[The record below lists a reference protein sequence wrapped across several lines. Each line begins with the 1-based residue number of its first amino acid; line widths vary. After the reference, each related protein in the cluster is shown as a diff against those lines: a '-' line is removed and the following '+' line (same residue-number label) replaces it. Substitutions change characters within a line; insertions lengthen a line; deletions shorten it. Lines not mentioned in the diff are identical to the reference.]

1 MDPSD
6 LCASL
11 TKTMSPLFECT
22 PAPREGVRV
31 RTPMLYPD
39 GGMVDVFVLERGDS
53 HLLTDFGE
61 ALGWLRMQSVNP
73 RPAPG
78 QRALVEDVC
87 QTLRIE
93 LSRGQLTLRV
103 GADDDMADAVIRLAQ
118 AVVRVSDISFTF
130 PHLSPISTG

>member
-53 HLLTDFGE
+53 HLLTDFG
-61 ALGWLRMQSVNP
+61 
-73 RPAPG
+73 
-78 QRALVEDVC
+78 
-87 QTLRIE
+87 IE